1 MSKKPS
7 VFEVEILDRMYAEG
21 FKPGNPEFDTAF
33 VARKVTKCQELQQVS
48 SCQLCKY
55 FDHCEMAKAH
65 LINVKYG
72 NKQQAEKATDE
83 QLADNPFG
91 TIPE

>member
-7 VFEVEILDRMYAEG
+7 PFEIEILDRMYAEG
-21 FKPGNPEFDTAF
+21 FRPGNDEFDNAF
-33 VARKVTKCQELQQVS
+33 LARKVTKCQELHTVS
-48 SCQLCKY
+48 SCQACKY

-72 NKQQAEKATDE
+72 NKQPGTKATDE
-83 QLADNPFG
+83 LDLNPFG
-91 TIPE
+91 TIPN